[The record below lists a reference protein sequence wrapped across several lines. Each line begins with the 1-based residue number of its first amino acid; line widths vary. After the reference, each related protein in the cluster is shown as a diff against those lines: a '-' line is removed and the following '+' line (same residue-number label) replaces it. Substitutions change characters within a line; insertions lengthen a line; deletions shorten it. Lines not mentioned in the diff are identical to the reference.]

1 MMRLGTGADDLER
14 AAGLL
19 RAGRLVA
26 FPTETVY
33 GLGADASNPEAVAG
47 IFRAKGRPADH
58 PIIVHLPR
66 AGDLRHWARDVPDA
80 AWRLADMFWPGP
92 LTLVLQ
98 RSNCVCDAI
107 TGGQETVGLRVPG
120 NKVALELL
128 RAFDGALAAP
138 SANRFGHISP
148 TTAAHVLEAFRGDEV
163 AAVVDGGPCSVGVES
178 TIVDLSGPRARLL
191 RHGMIRIE
199 AIEAELGAPLE
210 RVADQQGPR
219 ASGRLQS
226 HYAPGAPVELVDAD
240 ALVGRAGACAAAGER
255 VAVLAR
261 REAPSNVVNP
271 VWMKCRGS
279 RFSSPGRCTR
289 RCAAPIPLI
298 LTVSWSRQR
307 RVPTA
312 GRQLPTG
319 FPGRPPPGL
328 IGTEASA
335 ATALW
340 TPGRVR

>member
-1 MMRLGTGADDLER
+1 MMRLDTGADDLER

-33 GLGADASNPEAVAG
+33 GLGADASNPQAVDG

-66 AGDLRHWARDVPDA
+66 AGDLRHWARHVPDA
-80 AWRLADMFWPGP
+80 AWRLADVFWPGP

-98 RSNCVCDAI
+98 RAEGVCDAI

-120 NKVALELL
+120 NRVALELL
-128 RAFDGALAAP
+128 RLFDGALAAP
-138 SANRFGHISP
+138 SANRFGHVSP

-199 AIEAELGAPLE
+199 AIETELGAPLE
-210 RVADQQGPR
+210 RLADQQGPR

-226 HYAPGAPVELVDAD
+226 HYAPGAPLELVDAD

-261 REAPSNVVNP
+261 REAPSNVANP
-271 VWMKCRGS
+271 GWTEMPRQPVQFARALYAALRRADSGHPDRILVEATPRSDDWEAIADRLS
-279 RFSSPGRCTR
+279 RA
-289 RCAAPIPLI
+289 AAP
-298 LTVSWSRQR
+298 
-307 RVPTA
+307 
-312 GRQLPTG
+312 
-319 FPGRPPPGL
+319 RPD
-328 IGTEASA
+328 
-335 ATALW
+335 
-340 TPGRVR
+340 RD